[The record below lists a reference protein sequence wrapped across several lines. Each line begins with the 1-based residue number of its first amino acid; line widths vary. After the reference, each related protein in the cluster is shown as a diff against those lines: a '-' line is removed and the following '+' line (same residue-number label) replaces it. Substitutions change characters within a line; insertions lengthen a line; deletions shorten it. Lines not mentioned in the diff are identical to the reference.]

1 MLKIGPQV
9 IFNKIYD
16 LVCYNDGIQFQMQ
29 LC

>member
-16 LVCYNDGIQFQMQ
+16 LVCYNDGIQFQM
-29 LC
+29 